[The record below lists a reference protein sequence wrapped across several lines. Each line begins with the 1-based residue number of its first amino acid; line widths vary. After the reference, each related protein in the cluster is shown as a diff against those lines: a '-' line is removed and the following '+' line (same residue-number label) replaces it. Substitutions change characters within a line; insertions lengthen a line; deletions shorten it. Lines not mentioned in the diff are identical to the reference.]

1 MRCLLF
7 LLILVLA
14 AIGCAHQDSDKLPKR
29 EVLST
34 TATNEAFVQILGI
47 AQDAGYPQLGC
58 TKSCCKDLWDDPV
71 KRKMVSCI
79 ALIDP
84 AQQDYWLFDATP
96 DIKDQIALSNAS
108 LNQSKQEMPAG
119 IFLTH
124 AHIGHYTGLM
134 QLGREAFGSKNV
146 PVYSMPRMVDYLTN
160 NGPWSQLVALNN
172 IQLNAIANEE
182 VIKLPNGYE
191 VLPISVPHRDEF
203 SETVG
208 YKIIGPSK
216 KVLFIPDID
225 KWNKWDKNIIDEIG
239 AVDIALLDGSFYAN
253 GEIPGRDMSLI
264 PHPFIEE
271 SMALFENL
279 PDEEKSKIYF
289 IHLNHTN
296 PVLDMDSDAYQTVVQ
311 KGFHIAAEGQT
322 IVL

>member
-7 LLILVLA
+7 LAIIVLSI
-14 AIGCAHQDSDKLPKR
+14 IGCSQQDSKLLPKTK
-29 EVLST
+29 VLSDI
-34 TATNEAFVQILGI
+34 TADKAFIQILGI

-58 TKSCCKDLWDDPV
+58 TKSCCKGLWDDLD

-84 AQQDYWLFDATP
+84 KAEDYWLFDATP

-108 LNQSKQEMPAG
+108 LNQDEQEMPAG

-134 QLGREAFGSKNV
+134 QLGREAFGSKDV
-146 PVYSMPRMVDYLTN
+146 PVYCMPRMVDYLTN
-160 NGPWSQLVALNN
+160 NGPWSQLVSLNN
-172 IQLNAIANEE
+172 IKLNAIANEE
-182 VIKLPNGYE
+182 VIKLPSGYE

-225 KWNKWDKNIIDEIG
+225 KWNKWDKNIVDEIA
-239 AVDIALLDGSFYAN
+239 AVDIALLDGSFFAN

-271 SMALFENL
+271 SMSLFENL
-279 PDEEKSKIYF
+279 SETEKSKIYF

-296 PVLDMDSDAYQTVVQ
+296 PVLDMDSDAYHTVVQ
-311 KGFHIAAEGQT
+311 NGFHVAAEGQT
-322 IVL
+322 IAL